1 MIFGGSCDIEDY
13 IMAGENPVFTIF
25 TVFLIKL
32 IYAALVSM
40 KDFFQKHKKSYWA
53 QIFKQ

>member
-40 KDFFQKHKKSYWA
+40 KDFFQKH
-53 QIFKQ
+53 